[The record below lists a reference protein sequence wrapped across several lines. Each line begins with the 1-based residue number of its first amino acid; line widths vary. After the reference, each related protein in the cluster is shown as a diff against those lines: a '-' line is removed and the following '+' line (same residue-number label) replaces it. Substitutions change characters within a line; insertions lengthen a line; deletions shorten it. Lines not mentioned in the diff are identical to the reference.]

1 MKFFTRNIVRAA
13 LLITSVMVV
22 SSYALGY
29 VRMAN
34 AEKILWGGIPEILK
48 NYFSFCGLLATLGF
62 IVICWYF
69 LYQWDPEAVEKIKW
83 PWQTNAQE
91 QNNGEAENNW
101 SR

>member
-1 MKFFTRNIVRAA
+1 MKIVSRNIVRIA

-29 VRMAN
+29 LRMAN

-48 NYFSFCGLLATLGF
+48 TYFSVWGLLATVGF
-62 IVICWYF
+62 GTVCWYF
-69 LYQWDPEAVEKIKW
+69 LYQWDPEEVEKIKW
-83 PWQTNAQE
+83 PWQINAQE

>member
-1 MKFFTRNIVRAA
+1 MKIVTRNIVRAA
-13 LLITSVMVV
+13 LLITSVMVL

-48 NYFSFCGLLATLGF
+48 NYFFFCGLLATLGKAF
-62 IVICWYF
+62 KIV
-69 LYQWDPEAVEKIKW
+69 
-83 PWQTNAQE
+83 
-91 QNNGEAENNW
+91 

>member
-48 NYFSFCGLLATLGF
+48 KYFSFCGLFATLGF

-91 QNNGEAENNW
+91 QNNVQAENN
-101 SR
+101 SSQ